1 MCGHIWPKKNATPP
15 DRPVPRSRPLFW
27 HTLQSGRGV
36 PLELRPRSRKTARM
50 TFSFVGLLVLD
61 VVAERLDGRT
71 NEDGFVRLMNRCH
84 ARLHCI
90 KFPVGN
96 VELHPASQVSASAF
110 VFFRSH
116 VLILLGL
123 CGWVLYHVCGHNTI
137 GKIRKN
143 YFSYFRHRENDIIL
157 TL

>member
-1 MCGHIWPKKNATPP
+1 MWTHDVQLCLCVDTCTKKISATAICAVSPLVCGHIGLKKSAPPP
-15 DRPVPRSRPLFW
+15 DRSAPRSRLLLW

-36 PLELRPRSRKTARM
+36 LLELRPRSRKTARM

-71 NEDGFVRLMNRCH
+71 NEDGFVSLMNRRH

-90 KFPVGN
+90 KFPVGDI
-96 VELHPASQVSASAF
+96 ELHPASQVSASAF

-123 CGWVLYHVCGHNTI
+123 CG
-137 GKIRKN
+137 
-143 YFSYFRHRENDIIL
+143 
-157 TL
+157 